1 MSRTSLH
8 VAAVALVLAIAGCGA
23 GRQPQLKVLSVERA
37 TTAPRDLVLFVEVMN
52 PAARPLELERLQ
64 YRFERSVHVA
74 GVAPVIGEVLLSR
87 TVDAGAAV
95 VVEVPLPDDASLPRG
110 EALLLAGRLFATQD
124 QLRRSFDVRATV
136 VR

>member
-1 MSRTSLH
+1 MKRST
-8 VAAVALVLAIAGCGA
+8 
-23 GRQPQLKVLSVERA
+23 
-37 TTAPRDLVLFVEVMN
+37 